1 MQSFRLILFDTSQV
15 KSVVFKN
22 KIRNDALKKEH
33 DERQAR
39 MKEIEEIQPHCM
51 TELSS
56 ECIKLFNFSQPSLH
70 AL

>member
-1 MQSFRLILFDTSQV
+1 VQSFRLILFDTSQL

-39 MKEIEEIQPHCM
+39 MKEIEEIQTH
-51 TELSS
+51 
-56 ECIKLFNFSQPSLH
+56 
-70 AL
+70 